1 MRNSPGPSSI
11 SNAHEWNMFAKC
23 IMQLL
28 GYQTDTINFATE
40 EFSTQSASR
49 DNSVASP
56 KSSKK
61 MKHSDDGCD
70 GDWQK
75 LLTSKR
81 HYESGK
87 QLSFVLGIEDISPDL
102 RTDEKDK
109 DLIDVPKI
117 NWNSPLFNNIS
128 NILRTLH
135 LLYEDSKLNKFHWKG
150 CPTLASFLS
159 RYIIIIV

>member
-61 MKHSDDGCD
+61 MRHSDDVSTR
-70 GDWQK
+70 K
-75 LLTSKR
+75 YHIISTKYLTF
-81 HYESGK
+81 
-87 QLSFVLGIEDISPDL
+87 QNL
-102 RTDEKDK
+102 RT
-109 DLIDVPKI
+109 
-117 NWNSPLFNNIS
+117 IS
-128 NILRTLH
+128 N
-135 LLYEDSKLNKFHWKG
+135 EFAKK
-150 CPTLASFLS
+150 
-159 RYIIIIV
+159 

>member
-61 MKHSDDGCD
+61 MRHSDDVSNMSKVGIFNPSSKELKKGSD
-70 GDWQK
+70 HLGPGLRSRATTLRS
-75 LLTSKR
+75 LLNV
-81 HYESGK
+81 
-87 QLSFVLGIEDISPDL
+87 QL
-102 RTDEKDK
+102 
-109 DLIDVPKI
+109 
-117 NWNSPLFNNIS
+117 
-128 NILRTLH
+128 
-135 LLYEDSKLNKFHWKG
+135 
-150 CPTLASFLS
+150 A
-159 RYIIIIV
+159 

>member
-61 MKHSDDGCD
+61 MRHSDDVSNM
-70 GDWQK
+70 
-75 LLTSKR
+75 SKACIFNPSSKELKKGPDHLGPGLR
-81 HYESGK
+81 SRATIVLYLIP
-87 QLSFVLGIEDISPDL
+87 LSS
-102 RTDEKDK
+102 
-109 DLIDVPKI
+109 
-117 NWNSPLFNNIS
+117 
-128 NILRTLH
+128 
-135 LLYEDSKLNKFHWKG
+135 
-150 CPTLASFLS
+150 
-159 RYIIIIV
+159 

>member
-61 MKHSDDGCD
+61 MRHSDDVSTL
-70 GDWQK
+70 K
-75 LLTSKR
+75 YHIISTKYLTF
-81 HYESGK
+81 HN
-87 QLSFVLGIEDISPDL
+87 L
-102 RTDEKDK
+102 RT
-109 DLIDVPKI
+109 
-117 NWNSPLFNNIS
+117 IS
-128 NILRTLH
+128 N
-135 LLYEDSKLNKFHWKG
+135 EFAKK
-150 CPTLASFLS
+150 
-159 RYIIIIV
+159 

>member
-1 MRNSPGPSSI
+1 MIQIYPNLSKFIQIDPNWSKFFSRYCLRNSPGPSSI

-61 MKHSDDGCD
+61 MRHSDDVSNM
-70 GDWQK
+70 
-75 LLTSKR
+75 SKV
-81 HYESGK
+81 GIFN
-87 QLSFVLGIEDISPDL
+87 LSSKELKKVPDHLGPGLE
-102 RTDEKDK
+102 
-109 DLIDVPKI
+109 
-117 NWNSPLFNNIS
+117 
-128 NILRTLH
+128 H
-135 LLYEDSKLNKFHWKG
+135 LG
-150 CPTLASFLS
+150 RFLGS
-159 RYIIIIV
+159 TWDREL

>member
-61 MKHSDDGCD
+61 MRHSDDVSNMSKVGIFNPSSKELKKGPD
-70 GDWQK
+70 HLGPGLRSRATIVLYLIP
-75 LLTSKR
+75 LL
-81 HYESGK
+81 
-87 QLSFVLGIEDISPDL
+87 P
-102 RTDEKDK
+102 
-109 DLIDVPKI
+109 
-117 NWNSPLFNNIS
+117 
-128 NILRTLH
+128 
-135 LLYEDSKLNKFHWKG
+135 
-150 CPTLASFLS
+150 
-159 RYIIIIV
+159 